1 MGFAKETKKQ
11 ILKNILTNDCCGL
24 AFLSGLINASGKFK
38 FQNQKILKI
47 TITTEIPNVFEF
59 CKGISIQLYGIA
71 PTYSMLNSNNAKN
84 AKKSKKTYHIVFPQ
98 NLASEM
104 LSDIGLVDETKNF
117 TMRQIDDHLI
127 KDTCCKKSYI
137 KGVFIGSATSGI
149 NFQHNEEFLDE
160 KKLSKNKANLKK
172 ISNARNRSG
181 YDIEFISN
189 SHDFLLQF
197 SNLLA
202 EFNIFP
208 RLIKR
213 KNHYVLYLKESTA
226 VSDLLALV
234 EAYDSVLQLQNE
246 LALRELRNKVNR
258 QTNCLNANISKTVDA
273 SLKQIE
279 ALDNISN
286 SIGIDALPPEL
297 QSIALLRIANP
308 EESLSELLKLSTE
321 KITRNTLNYRLNK
334 IIKIAKDL

>member
-11 ILKNILTNDCCGL
+11 ILKNTLTNDCCGL

-38 FQNQKILKI
+38 FQNKKIRKI
-47 TITTEIPNVFEF
+47 TITTEISNAFEF
-59 CKGISIQLYGIA
+59 CKKISIQLYGIA
-71 PTYSMLNSNNAKN
+71 PTCSMFDSNNSNI
-84 AKKSKKTYHIVFPQ
+84 KKTKKTYHIIFTQ
-98 NLASEM
+98 DLASAM

-117 TMRQIDDHLI
+117 KVRQIDDHLV
-127 KDTCCKKSYI
+127 KDACCKKSYI
-137 KGVFIGSATSGI
+137 KGVFVGSATSGI
-149 NFQHNEEFLDE
+149 NFNNEED
-160 KKLSKNKANLKK
+160 LSKNKADLKK

-213 KNHYVLYLKESTA
+213 KNHYVLYLKESAA

-246 LALRELRNKVNR
+246 LAVRELRNKINR

-279 ALDNISN
+279 ALDNIAS

-297 QSIALLRIANP
+297 QSVALLRIANP